1 MFISWFVLLLQGLI
15 CSIFKDSISENNG
28 TLCTIVIVISAITV
42 FFEIASLRK
51 SPNMTI
57 IIWMGFA
64 MRLLLFFWDISFSHV
79 YRLPNS
85 GQDTES
91 FANWAKL
98 GYLTGD
104 YQRGGTY
111 ARFISFWYKMF
122 GIQRPIAQYVNI
134 LLAVSIIYVAL
145 KIMKRLE
152 IPERVQK
159 KIITLL
165 CFLPNYAIT
174 NSILLRETL
183 IVFVI
188 AIGVYCFVCW
198 IQRENII
205 LLLLLSVVFVCIAA
219 TIHSGAIAILLGEA
233 LVYILYDK
241 RSKTIRFHAGSILG
255 VAIAMIAFIVLYTQF
270 GDVLFGKFQGVESAA
285 DVVNTADR
293 YNSGG
298 SAYDAGFAINNDI
311 ASLIINTPIRMFY
324 FVMSPLPWKWRG
336 LTDIIAFC
344 FSSTMFAYAYYR
356 TWQELKYRKGKYRT
370 YILTFL
376 VLALC
381 SALIFAWGVSNA
393 GTAVRHREKFIF
405 VYMILLALCDA
416 NKYERRR
423 V

>member
-1 MFISWFVLLLQGLI
+1 
-15 CSIFKDSISENNG
+15 
-28 TLCTIVIVISAITV
+28 
-42 FFEIASLRK
+42 
-51 SPNMTI
+51 
-57 IIWMGFA
+57 MGFA

-205 LLLLLSVVFVCIAA
+205 WLLLLSVVFVCIAA